1 MIKKSRSATIFIF
14 DLLVLYASFLGV
26 FVYYNGLIPV
36 SFKANMLMLLVGFM
50 WFIIAFNS
58 SATSISI
65 DSKILSTL
73 KDTLVGYSVLSVSV
87 IGTVAVFGEFAPNNK
102 LILWPLFIALC
113 LSMAIRFFS
122 LVCAKHFV
130 KEGYQ
135 QKHVLLV
142 GGGRV
147 AEKAINQILSS
158 RHLGYRLY
166 GVLADKYHESL
177 PKGFYLGKQH
187 RFCEIARAGQIDEVI
202 VALPLSMEKEIIE
215 IVEKCNQEGIRVRIV
230 PEFFRIIRNRA
241 VIDNLGDMPL
251 IGIRT
256 EPLSLLKNRVAKR
269 AFDICFSL
277 TVLVILSP
285 FFLVI
290 ALLIKLT
297 SHGPVFFKQERVGAN
312 NVKFEICKLRSMT
325 VQAKKESD
333 TVWTTADDSRV
344 TRIGRFIRKGNI
356 DELPQFWNV
365 LIGNMSVVGPRPERE
380 HFVEQFKN
388 DIPHY
393 KVRHLVKSG
402 ITGWAQVNGW
412 RGDTSIEKR
421 VECDIDYI
429 ENWTFQFD
437 LKIIWL
443 TLFGRKTQKHAY

>member
-1 MIKKSRSATIFIF
+1 MITKSRSAAIFIF
-14 DLLVLYASFLGV
+14 DLLVLYASFLGI

-36 SFKANMLMLLVGFM
+36 SFKANMLMMLVGFM
-50 WFIIAFNS
+50 WFVIAFNS
-58 SATSISI
+58 STTSISI

-73 KDTLVGYSVLSVSV
+73 KDTLIGYSVLSVSV
-87 IGTVAVFGEFAPNNK
+87 IVAVAAFGNFGPNNK
-102 LILWPLFIALC
+102 LILWPLFISLC
-113 LSMAIRFFS
+113 LSMGIRFFC

-177 PKGFYLGKQH
+177 PKGFYLGKQD
-187 RFCEIARAGQIDEVI
+187 RFCEIARAGPIDEVI
-202 VALPLSMEKEIIE
+202 VALPLRMEKEIME
-215 IVEKCNQEGIRVRIV
+215 VVEKCNQEGIRVRIV
-230 PEFFRIIRNRA
+230 PDFFRLIRNRA
-241 VIDNLGDMPL
+241 VLDSLGDLPL
-251 IGIRT
+251 LGIRT
-256 EPLSLLKNRVAKR
+256 EPLSLLKNRVTKR

-277 TVLVILSP
+277 AVLVILSP
-285 FFLVI
+285 FFLII

-297 SHGPVFFKQERVGAN
+297 SRGPVFFKQDRVGAN
-312 NVKFEICKLRSMT
+312 NIKFEIYKLRSMT
-325 VQAKKESD
+325 VQARKESD

-344 TRIGRFIRKGNI
+344 TKIGRFIRKGNI

-365 LIGNMSVVGPRPERE
+365 LTGNMSVVGPRPERE

-388 DIPHY
+388 DISHY

-402 ITGWAQVNGW
+402 ITGWAQVNGL

-429 ENWTFQFD
+429 ENWSFQVD
-437 LKIIWL
+437 LKIIYL
-443 TLFGRKTQKHAY
+443 TLFGRETNRNAY

>member
-1 MIKKSRSATIFIF
+1 MITKSRSAAIFIF
-14 DLLVLYASFLGV
+14 DLLVLYASFLGI

-36 SFKANMLMLLVGFM
+36 SFKANMLMMLVGFM
-50 WFIIAFNS
+50 WFVIAFNS
-58 SATSISI
+58 STTSISI

-73 KDTLVGYSVLSVSV
+73 KDTLIGYSVLSVSV
-87 IGTVAVFGEFAPNNK
+87 IVAVAAFGNFGPNNK
-102 LILWPLFIALC
+102 LILWPLFISLC
-113 LSMAIRFFS
+113 LSMGIRFFC

-177 PKGFYLGKQH
+177 PKGFYLGKQD
-187 RFCEIARAGQIDEVI
+187 RFCEIARAGPIDEVI
-202 VALPLSMEKEIIE
+202 VALPLRMEKEIME
-215 IVEKCNQEGIRVRIV
+215 VVEKCNQEGIRVRIV
-230 PEFFRIIRNRA
+230 PDFFRLIRNRA
-241 VIDNLGDMPL
+241 VLDSLGDLPL
-251 IGIRT
+251 LGIRT
-256 EPLSLLKNRVAKR
+256 EPLSLLKNRVTKR

-277 TVLVILSP
+277 AVLVILSP
-285 FFLVI
+285 FFLII

-297 SHGPVFFKQERVGAN
+297 SRGPVFFKQDRVGAN
-312 NVKFEICKLRSMT
+312 NIKFEIYKLRSMT
-325 VQAKKESD
+325 VQARKESD

-344 TRIGRFIRKGNI
+344 TKIGRFIRKGNI

-365 LIGNMSVVGPRPERE
+365 LTGNMSVVGPRPERE

-388 DIPHY
+388 DISHY

-429 ENWTFQFD
+429 ENWSFQVD
-437 LKIIWL
+437 LKIIYL
-443 TLFGRKTQKHAY
+443 TLFGRETNRNAY

>member
-1 MIKKSRSATIFIF
+1 MITKSRSAAIFIF
-14 DLLVLYASFLGV
+14 DLLVLYASFLGI

-36 SFKANMLMLLVGFM
+36 SFKANMLMMLVGFM
-50 WFIIAFNS
+50 WFVIAFNS
-58 SATSISI
+58 STTSISI

-73 KDTLVGYSVLSVSV
+73 KDTLIGYSVLSVSV
-87 IGTVAVFGEFAPNNK
+87 IVAVAAFGNFGPNNK
-102 LILWPLFIALC
+102 LILWPLFISLC
-113 LSMAIRFFS
+113 LSMGIRFFC

-135 QKHVLLV
+135 QKRVLLV

-177 PKGFYLGKQH
+177 PKGFYLGKQD
-187 RFCEIARAGQIDEVI
+187 RFCEIARAGPIDEVI
-202 VALPLSMEKEIIE
+202 VALPLRMEKEIME
-215 IVEKCNQEGIRVRIV
+215 VVEKCNQEGIRVRIV
-230 PEFFRIIRNRA
+230 PDFFRLIRNRA
-241 VIDNLGDMPL
+241 VLDSLGDLPL
-251 IGIRT
+251 LGIRT
-256 EPLSLLKNRVAKR
+256 EPLSLLKNRVTKR

-277 TVLVILSP
+277 AVLVILSP
-285 FFLVI
+285 FFLII

-297 SHGPVFFKQERVGAN
+297 SRGPVFFKQDRVGAN
-312 NVKFEICKLRSMT
+312 NIKFEIYKLRSMT
-325 VQAKKESD
+325 VQARKESD

-344 TRIGRFIRKGNI
+344 TKIGRFIRKGNI

-365 LIGNMSVVGPRPERE
+365 LTGNMSVVGPRPERE

-388 DIPHY
+388 DISHY

-429 ENWTFQFD
+429 ENWSFQVD
-437 LKIIWL
+437 LKIIYL
-443 TLFGRKTQKHAY
+443 TLFGRETNRNAY

>member
-1 MIKKSRSATIFIF
+1 M
-14 DLLVLYASFLGV
+14 
-26 FVYYNGLIPV
+26 
-36 SFKANMLMLLVGFM
+36 
-50 WFIIAFNS
+50 
-58 SATSISI
+58 
-65 DSKILSTL
+65 
-73 KDTLVGYSVLSVSV
+73 
-87 IGTVAVFGEFAPNNK
+87 
-102 LILWPLFIALC
+102 WPLFYGLIGSFGARL
-113 LSMAIRFFS
+113 IFFIFS
-122 LVCAKHFV
+122 RHLVNQ
-130 KEGYQ
+130 GYQ
-135 QKHVLLV
+135 QKQVLII
-142 GGGRV
+142 GGERA
-147 AEKAINQILSS
+147 AEKVIKEISES
-158 RHLGYRLY
+158 RLLGYRLY
-166 GVLADKYHESL
+166 GVLADKYRESL
-177 PKGFYLGKQH
+177 PKGFYLGKQD

-215 IVEKCNQEGIRVRIV
+215 MVEKCNEEGLRVRIV

-297 SHGPVFFKQERVGAN
+297 SRGPVFFKQDRVGSN
-312 NVKFEICKLRSMT
+312 NVKFEIYKLRSTT

-333 TVWTTADDSRV
+333 TVWTTANDSRV

-380 HFVEQFKN
+380 HFVEKFKN

-412 RGDTSIEKR
+412 RGDTSIKNR
-421 VECDIDYI
+421 VECDLDYI
-429 ENWTFQFD
+429 ENWSFQFD
-437 LKIIWL
+437 MKIIWL
-443 TLFGRKTQKHAY
+443 TVFGRKTNRNAY

>member
-58 SATSISI
+58 SATSINI

-73 KDTLVGYSVLSVSV
+73 KDTLIGYSVLSVSV
-87 IGTVAVFGEFAPNNK
+87 IVAVAVFGEFAPNNK

-388 DIPHY
+388 DIPLY

-437 LKIIWL
+437 MKIIWR
-443 TLFGRKTQKHAY
+443 TIFGHETQKHAY

>member
-1 MIKKSRSATIFIF
+1 MITKSRSAAIFIF
-14 DLLVLYASFLGV
+14 DLLVLYASFLGI

-36 SFKANMLMLLVGFM
+36 SFKANMLMMLVGFM
-50 WFIIAFNS
+50 WFVIAFNS
-58 SATSISI
+58 STTSISI

-73 KDTLVGYSVLSVSV
+73 KDTLIGYSVLSVSV
-87 IGTVAVFGEFAPNNK
+87 IVAVAAFGNFGPNNK
-102 LILWPLFIALC
+102 LILWPLFISLC
-113 LSMAIRFFS
+113 LSMGIRFFC

-177 PKGFYLGKQH
+177 PKGFYLGKQD
-187 RFCEIARAGQIDEVI
+187 RFCEIARAGPIDEVI
-202 VALPLSMEKEIIE
+202 VALPLRMEKEIME
-215 IVEKCNQEGIRVRIV
+215 VVEKCNQEGIRVRIV
-230 PEFFRIIRNRA
+230 PDFFRLIRNRA
-241 VIDNLGDMPL
+241 VLDSLGDLPL
-251 IGIRT
+251 LGIRT
-256 EPLSLLKNRVAKR
+256 EPLSLLKNRVTKR

-277 TVLVILSP
+277 AVLVILSP
-285 FFLVI
+285 FFLII

-297 SHGPVFFKQERVGAN
+297 SRGPVFFKQDRVGAN
-312 NVKFEICKLRSMT
+312 NIKFEIYKLRSMT
-325 VQAKKESD
+325 VQARKESD

-344 TRIGRFIRKGNI
+344 TKIGRFIRKGNI

-365 LIGNMSVVGPRPERE
+365 LTGNMSVVGPRPERE
-380 HFVEQFKN
+380 HFVEQFKKE
-388 DIPHY
+388 IPDY
-393 KVRHLVKSG
+393 KVRQMVKSG

-412 RGDTSIEKR
+412 RGDTSIKKR
-421 VECDIDYI
+421 VECDLDYI
-429 ENWTFQFD
+429 ENWSFQFD

-443 TLFGRKTQKHAY
+443 TLFGRKTQKNAY